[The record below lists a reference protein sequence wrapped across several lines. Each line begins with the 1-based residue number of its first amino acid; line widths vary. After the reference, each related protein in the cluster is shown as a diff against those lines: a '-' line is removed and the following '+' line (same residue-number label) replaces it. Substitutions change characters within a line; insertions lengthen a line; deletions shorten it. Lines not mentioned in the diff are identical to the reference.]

1 MTNAYFFDG
10 LSARLHEVEL
20 ASRGGA
26 LLLRG
31 AVERSYPLSGVELAE
46 PFAGAPAVLYLPDGA
61 RCEVNDPAAHGWLA
75 DTLGYRKSRVVRWQE
90 HTGAALA
97 CLVLLVLLIGA
108 TVNWGIPAASE
119 RIAAA
124 LPADVDRSLGAN
136 TLAVLERQNMI
147 KPSRFSDE
155 RLAQLEAIKQS
166 VTPPGMRLR
175 LLVRDSAQFGPNA
188 LALPDGTII
197 LTDQMVKMIVGEG
210 ELDEYASAALAG
222 ILAHE
227 AGHVRMRHSARSLTR
242 ASLTAALSATLFG
255 DFSAVAAGAPAL
267 LMNMKF
273 SRAMETDADN
283 FAIETLRARGIS
295 LAPMAEVFEHL
306 GKDEPADS
314 WIDIPAGY
322 VSTHPAS
329 GERAARLH
337 RAADES

>member
-10 LSARLHEVEL
+10 LGARLHEVEL
-20 ASRGGA
+20 ASSGGA

-97 CLVLLVLLIGA
+97 CLVLMGLLFGA
-108 TVNWGIPAASE
+108 TGKWGLPAASE

>member
-1 MTNAYFFDG
+1 MTNATFFDG

-20 ASRGGA
+20 AADGGA

-31 AVERSYPLSGVELAE
+31 AVERSYPLSGVALAE

-61 RCEVNDPAAHGWLA
+61 RCEVNDPAARDWLA
-75 DTLGYRKSRVVRWQE
+75 KALGYRKSRVERWQE

-97 CLVLLVLLIGA
+97 CLVLLVLLIAA
-108 TVNWGIPAASE
+108 TAKWGIPAASE

-124 LPADVDRSLGAN
+124 LPAEVDQTLGAN
-136 TLAVLERQNMI
+136 ALAALERQQMI

-155 RLAQLEAIKQS
+155 RLARLEAIMQS
-166 VTPPGMRLR
+166 VTPPGMQLR

-197 LTDQMVKMIVGEG
+197 LTDQMVKMIVGDG
-210 ELDEYASAALAG
+210 DLDEYSSAALAG

-227 AGHVRMRHSARSLTR
+227 AGHVRLRHSARSLTR

-267 LMNMKF
+267 LMNMRF
-273 SRAMETDADN
+273 SRAMETDADG

-295 LAPMAEVFEHL
+295 LVPMAEVFEKL
-306 GKDEPADS
+306 GEDEPKES
-314 WIDIPAGY
+314 LFEIPAGY

-329 GERAARLH
+329 AKRAARLH
-337 RAADES
+337 QAADEP

>member
-10 LSARLHEVEL
+10 HSARLHEVEL
-20 ASRGGA
+20 AASGGA

-31 AVERSYPLSGVELAE
+31 AVERSYPLAGVHLAE

-61 RCEVNDPAAHGWLA
+61 RCEVNDPAAHDWLA
-75 DTLGYRKSRVVRWQE
+75 DTLGYRKPRVVRWQE

-97 CLVLLVLLIGA
+97 CLALLVLLIGA
-108 TVNWGIPAASE
+108 TVKWGIPAASE
-119 RIAAA
+119 RIAAS
-124 LPADVDRSLGAN
+124 LPVEVDQSLGAN
-136 TLAVLERQNMI
+136 TLALMEKQGMI

-155 RLAQLEAIKQS
+155 RLARLEAIKQS
-166 VTPPGMRLR
+166 IAPPGMKLR
-175 LLVRDSAQFGPNA
+175 LLVRDSPQFGPNA

-197 LTDQMVKMIVGEG
+197 LTDQMVRMIIGE
-210 ELDEYASAALAG
+210 EDLDDYASDALAG

-227 AGHVRMRHSARSLTR
+227 AGHVRLRHSARALTR

-273 SRAMETDADN
+273 SRAMETDADS

-295 LAPMAEVFEHL
+295 LAPMAEVFAKL
-306 GKDEPADS
+306 GEREPEDS
-314 WIDIPAGY
+314 WIAIPAGY

-329 GERAARLH
+329 GARAARLQK
-337 RAADES
+337 AADET